1 MNLFQRVFYG
11 TFVLKNCTR
20 KEITMKKL
28 FIISLIILSFVF
40 YAKADNNSNLVSI
53 SKTHKINTLYLNKIF
68 ANKSLLDLQINKVD
82 VRNYKNNF
90 TFKYSDFELNKKY
103 PTPLNH
109 LTLIKYYLPS
119 KTYVELNLYNLLG
132 TKLKTLVSTTKNP
145 GEYHLKFDTNKL
157 IPGLYI
163 YQLKTNL
170 GTRTQKMIY
179 FK

>member
-1 MNLFQRVFYG
+1 M
-11 TFVLKNCTR
+11 K
-20 KEITMKKL
+20 ITMKKL
-28 FIISLIILSFVF
+28 FIISLIVLSFAF
-40 YAKADNNSNLVSI
+40 YAKADNKSNLGTI
-53 SKTHKINTLYLNKIF
+53 SKTHKINTLYINKMF
-68 ANKSLLDLQINKVD
+68 VNKNLLDLQINKVD

-119 KTYVELNLYNLLG
+119 KTHVELNLYNLLG
-132 TKLKTLVSTTKNP
+132 NKLKTLVSTTKNP
-145 GEYHLKFDTNKL
+145 GEYYLKFDSNKL
-157 IPGLYI
+157 NPGLYI

-179 FK
+179 FR

>member
-1 MNLFQRVFYG
+1 
-11 TFVLKNCTR
+11 
-20 KEITMKKL
+20 MKKL
-28 FIISLIILSFVF
+28 FVILLIILSFTF
-40 YAKADNNSNLVSI
+40 YVKADNKSNLNAI
-53 SKTHKINTLYLNKIF
+53 SKTHKINTLYLNKMLV
-68 ANKSLLDLQINKVD
+68 NKNLLNLQINKVD

-103 PTPLNH
+103 STPLNH

-119 KTYVELNLYNLLG
+119 KTHVELNLYNLLG
-132 TKLKTLVSTTKNP
+132 NKLKTLVSTTKNS
-145 GEYHLKFDTNKL
+145 GEYYLKFDTNKL

-179 FK
+179 LK